1 MGRGGR
7 VSMGWM
13 LTVYGTV
20 RVVQKKLE
28 ASFSQ
33 NELKDMPGQSL
44 YMHTGLNFTVIHT
57 MIFGFLFCCI
67 FCLKKLQKFFI
78 NKNGGNNVER
88 PSNCTRWYFH
98 DLFKNW
104 KQYLIAN
111 KSFTHV
117 IFYLSIND
125 LYEDGENFL
134 LFKVKSAQLIFVHF

>member
-1 MGRGGR
+1 
-7 VSMGWM
+7 MGWM

-67 FCLKKLQKFFI
+67 FCLKK
-78 NKNGGNNVER
+78 
-88 PSNCTRWYFH
+88 
-98 DLFKNW
+98 
-104 KQYLIAN
+104 IAE
-111 KSFTHV
+111 
-117 IFYLSIND
+117 IFY
-125 LYEDGENFL
+125 
-134 LFKVKSAQLIFVHF
+134 Q